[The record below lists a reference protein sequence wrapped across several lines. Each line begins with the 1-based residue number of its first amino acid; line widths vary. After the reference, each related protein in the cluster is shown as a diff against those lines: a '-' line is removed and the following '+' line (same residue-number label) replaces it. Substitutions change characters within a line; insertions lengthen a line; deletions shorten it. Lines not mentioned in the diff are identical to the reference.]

1 MKKELRRL
9 LKMFFELKSINC
21 IEIKKEIT
29 LNGRWVK
36 YKIEF
41 LTLNK

>member
-1 MKKELRRL
+1 MKKKLCKL
-9 LKMFFELKSINC
+9 LKMFFELKSINR

-29 LNGRWVK
+29 PNGKWVK